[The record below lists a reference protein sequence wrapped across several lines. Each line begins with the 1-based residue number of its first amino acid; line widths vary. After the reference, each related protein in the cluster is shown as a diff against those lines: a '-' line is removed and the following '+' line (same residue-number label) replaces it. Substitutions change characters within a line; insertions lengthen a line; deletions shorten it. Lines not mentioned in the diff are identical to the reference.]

1 MRGSILSLTNE
12 RCTCGQQDNKKHKY
26 LGICRCSK
34 DGKFYEMYQCDAC
47 KKTIYQP
54 YSGAIDTVEYRR

>member
-1 MRGSILSLTNE
+1 MGV
-12 RCTCGQQDNKKHKY
+12 CK
-26 LGICRCSK
+26 CSK
-34 DGKFYEMYQCDAC
+34 DGKFYEMYLCLVC